1 MERDFPAVARRNE
14 RLYYGFVF
22 LMEFGF
28 WIGIWIKYLTVDRGL
43 ELKYILL
50 MDMPFWL
57 AIAALEAPFGALAD
71 KIGHS
76 RVLAFGAA
84 VYALTILGFGFTDN
98 YWMLFGDY
106 MLWAIAMACRSG
118 ADQALLYDSLKQ
130 AGQESEFARIVGRGF
145 ALSISAA
152 TTGIII
158 GGILASF
165 TTLAFTVQISA
176 IAPIVACFIAL
187 SMVEPHVLHERR
199 KYIEQ
204 LRAGVSF
211 AWGTRQVRYSVLMA
225 AVIMMAGFAPVVLIQ
240 PFLIEHDVATGL
252 FGFYQAP
259 LQLFAVAAAI
269 VAYRVVGRLGRPKV
283 VALACAGMI
292 TAFTGLAAFDV
303 QPAFVFFALPALCR
317 GLIRPTM
324 DAYINDNTPSD
335 MRATVLG
342 LSSMVLSLALAFFEP
357 IIGFITDDISITAAF
372 AFVAAFFALAMPP
385 IFLLWRRAYEQH
397 PPMPAPE
404 IVVEAAAG

>member
-1 MERDFPAVARRNE
+1 MDRDFVAVARRNE
-14 RLYYGFVF
+14 RLYYAFVF

-28 WIGIWIKYLTVDRGL
+28 WVGIWIKYLTVTRGL

-57 AIAALEAPFGALAD
+57 VMAALEAPFGALAD

-118 ADQALLYDSLKQ
+118 ADQALLYDSLQQ
-130 AGQESEFARIVGRGF
+130 ANLESAFAKIVGRGF
-145 ALSISAA
+145 AISISAA
-152 TTGIII
+152 TTGIVL

-165 TTLAFTVQISA
+165 TSLSFTVQVSC
-176 IAPIVACFIAL
+176 IAPVVGCVVAL

-199 KYIEQ
+199 KYMDQ

-211 AWGTRQVRYSVLMA
+211 AWNTRQVRYSVLMA
-225 AVIMMAGFAPVVLIQ
+225 SVLMMAGFAPVVLVQ

-259 LQLFAVAAAI
+259 LQIFAVIAAI
-269 VAYRVVGRLGRPKV
+269 LAYRIVGRLGRPRV
-283 VALACAGMI
+283 IALACAGMI
-292 TAFTGLAAFDV
+292 LAFMGLAAFDV
-303 QPAFVFFALPALCR
+303 QPAFAFFALPALCR
-317 GLIRPTM
+317 GVIRPTM
-324 DAYINDNTPSD
+324 DAYINENTPSD
-335 MRATVLG
+335 MRATVLSM
-342 LSSMVLSLALAFFEP
+342 SSLVLSVALAFFEP
-357 IIGFITDDISITAAF
+357 IIGFITDDVSITAAF
-372 AFVAAFFALAMPP
+372 AFVAAFFVVAMPP
-385 IFLLWRRAYEQH
+385 LFILWRRAYEQH
-397 PPMPAPE
+397 PPTAATE
-404 IVVEAAAG
+404 VAVEAAAG